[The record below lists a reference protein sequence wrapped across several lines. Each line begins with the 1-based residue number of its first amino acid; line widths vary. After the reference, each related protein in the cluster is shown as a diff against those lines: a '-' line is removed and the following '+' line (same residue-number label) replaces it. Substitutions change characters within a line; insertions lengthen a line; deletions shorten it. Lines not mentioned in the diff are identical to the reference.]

1 MEKSMTKEE
10 RRQLAWKLWKGKYL
24 TLDFLKRFLLAV
36 FKYVLLIGLTYIILY
51 PFLVKLTSAFMSRE
65 DLHDPMVR
73 FIPRNFSVENITFL
87 FDYFDYPKAFL
98 NTLFLSTACAVLQ
111 VIVSAMIGYGLARF
125 KFKGRGIIFGLVIFT
140 MVIPPQTIQLATYM
154 KLKYF
159 DFFGLIKALTGQSI
173 NMVDSVW
180 PMLFFSLTG
189 LALKNG
195 LYIFIMRQFFRNVP
209 AELSEAAS
217 VDGAGTARTFFR
229 IMLPMAGSM
238 MLTIGLLSF
247 SWQWLDTYYSS
258 LLFPNFDILSN
269 IVTRAGYISVTA
281 GIDEIH
287 AGTPASSMMINTATL
302 MVMAPLMLLFLFA
315 QKFFIQGVERSG
327 IVG

>member
-1 MEKSMTKEE
+1 MEHSASREAK
-10 RRQLAWKLWKGKYL
+10 RQISWRLWKSKYL
-24 TLDFLKRFLLAV
+24 TADFLKRFLLSL

-73 FIPRNFSVENITFL
+73 FIPRNFSVENITFIYE
-87 FDYFDYPKAFL
+87 YFKFPKAFI
-98 NTLFLSTACAVLQ
+98 NTLFLSTACALLQ
-111 VIVSAMIGYGLARF
+111 VVVSAMIGYGLARF
-125 KFKGRGIIFGLVIFT
+125 KFKGKGIVFGMVIFT
-140 MVIPPQTIQLATYM
+140 MVIPPQTIQLASYM

-159 DFFGLIKALTGQSI
+159 DIFGLINATTGHSI
-173 NMVDSVW
+173 NLVDSIW
-180 PMLFFSLTG
+180 PMLFLSLTG

-195 LYIFIMRQFFRNVP
+195 LYIFIMRQFFKNVP

-217 VDGAGTARTFFR
+217 VDGAGAARTFIR

-269 IVTRAGYISVTA
+269 IVLRSGYISLA
-281 GIDEIH
+281 SIEDIH

-302 MVMAPLMLLFLFA
+302 MVMFPLMLLFLFA